1 MNKIIWEDLE
11 RKDIAIHTPSKEL
24 MVKVA
29 NIIADKYG
37 DITYEQNI
45 INSRENGN
53 VCPDAYYVYEKD
65 TYVELIYDEW
75 LFADKE
81 YFLDNDY
88 EIVEYEEV
96 KHLFEDYI
104 DVIETK
110 EMKYLAKIKLTNE
123 EEGYFREEWNQ
134 EGHWLSPVEEIE
146 YADTYTNSTAL
157 KEILNIYKEEI
168 KEYKIIKQT
177 TTTTKTFAFIE

>member
-1 MNKIIWEDLE
+1 MSKLTWKDLVNKKIV
-11 RKDIAIHTPSKEL
+11 IHTPTEDIMKLVIDIGIKALNIKNQSSYDDCNNGHTFYFVKEGSCVKFSKDNGCIHFVFGSKSYYEGDNYKV
-24 MVKVA
+24 VK
-29 NIIADKYG
+29 
-37 DITYEQNI
+37 
-45 INSRENGN
+45 
-53 VCPDAYYVYEKD
+53 
-65 TYVELIYDEW
+65 
-75 LFADKE
+75 
-81 YFLDNDY
+81 
-88 EIVEYEEV
+88 YEEV

-104 DVIETK
+104 GTIKTK